1 MRGMPSI
8 LLALAAI
15 VVWSSLAFL
24 NSRVNAIPPFL
35 AVGVALCVGGLVGAF
50 RAKEWRVPWK
60 TFAVGVGGIFGYHA
74 LLFFAF
80 RFAPAVEV
88 NLINYLWPLL
98 IVLLSPV
105 FLRGFRLGLRHIIGA
120 LLGFAGAF
128 LVVSGGSLR
137 VDAANLSGYL
147 LAAAAALV
155 WACYSLLTKR
165 LPPFPTGAVGG
176 PVIPHHQFYFYFAV
190 EPLRS
195 SASTGNTLDT
205 FTDPQFTAWAQANY
219 PNTVGTKLLT
229 TYLPTHLTNVSVVQT
244 AANIFPTTCGGP
256 ATNGLPC
263 STPMIDQGGFSSTNF
278 RNGTQYFVRLDK
290 YWQNDRIYGS
300 YYRTLLNYGSAS
312 PIRTAR
318 CAPSRS
324 PNGCGGRRNT
334 GSPSRTTAGHRTP
347 RRGASR
353 QRSIMESTQ
362 RRCPEKGCERRP
374 EPGWTPC
381 EQHSE
386 EWLTRVFATVERKV
400 SAEMYAEMTTPP
412 DELEQRVLDGNR

>member
-1 MRGMPSI
+1 MPSI

-176 PVIPHHQFYFYFAV
+176 FCLVSGLLSLGLYCLEAIGPGAARAASLSALDWLFIALLWLGPMGGAFYAWDAALKRGDPRVIGALSYLTPLLSTLNLVMLGGKRLSPVAGIAMALIVAGAAV
-190 EPLRS
+190 GS
-195 SASTGNTLDT
+195 SDLI
-205 FTDPQFTAWAQANY
+205 
-219 PNTVGTKLLT
+219 K
-229 TYLPTHLTNVSVVQT
+229 
-244 AANIFPTTCGGP
+244 AALG
-256 ATNGLPC
+256 
-263 STPMIDQGGFSSTNF
+263 
-278 RNGTQYFVRLDK
+278 
-290 YWQNDRIYGS
+290 
-300 YYRTLLNYGSAS
+300 
-312 PIRTAR
+312 IR
-318 CAPSRS
+318 
-324 PNGCGGRRNT
+324 
-334 GSPSRTTAGHRTP
+334 P
-347 RRGASR
+347 RGITS
-353 QRSIMESTQ
+353 
-362 RRCPEKGCERRP
+362 
-374 EPGWTPC
+374 
-381 EQHSE
+381 
-386 EWLTRVFATVERKV
+386 
-400 SAEMYAEMTTPP
+400 
-412 DELEQRVLDGNR
+412 